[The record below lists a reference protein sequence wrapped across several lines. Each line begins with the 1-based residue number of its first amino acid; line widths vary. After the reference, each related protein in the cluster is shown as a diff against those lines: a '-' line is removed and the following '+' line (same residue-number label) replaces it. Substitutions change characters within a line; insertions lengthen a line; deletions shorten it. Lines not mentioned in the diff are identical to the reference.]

1 MTSVHRLIHLWAA
14 VTWLDVIKNW
24 AGSGGWRGVEVSEK
38 AMRIRR
44 NRCRD
49 THEGFCDGT
58 WLLGLPIV
66 GTIAPVSYLGL
77 VKREP

>member
-38 AMRIRR
+38 AMRYVA
-44 NRCRD
+44 D
-49 THEGFCDGT
+49 PSLDLDPPYDVF
-58 WLLGLPIV
+58 
-66 GTIAPVSYLGL
+66 TICCELMLQWTP
-77 VKREP
+77 KRWP